1 MCTYLTKRGSTYYF
15 RRVIPAE
22 LRPALGG
29 KAEFMLSLRT
39 KDREQAKRLIPDRTK
54 ETDRLLDEAGRRGA
68 RTEMPRPDG
77 GAAISEFQIEQGE
90 LAARDWAERD
100 ARWEARQPLRERLLA
115 AFELTT
121 AEITPEEAAMR
132 DLLRDVQA
140 DLTIE
145 RERAITRRLERV
157 AEKRGIYVPSSAE
170 GTPDAGPGK
179 VAVSPSDVM
188 LDTKIIELWAAERK
202 PASKTIQMHRSDARW
217 LLDRIGRKPVD
228 QITRQ
233 DILTFK
239 AKLIAEGQ
247 TATNIKNKLSRVR
260 TLLQYAAD
268 NGHAAANVAAG
279 VSIKDPDAG
288 KKKRLPF
295 SLDALNAIFASSVF
309 TEGERPTQGRG
320 EAAYWMPLLA
330 IFSGARLEELGQLR
344 PADVLQHS
352 YHDPDGQIQT
362 AWFIRITVEAGK
374 LKNLASERLVPVH
387 PELERLGFVDYA
399 EAMQREKRERLF
411 PALTKGPHG
420 NFTHRWGQWFGTY
433 LRKDCGVADKRMT
446 FHSFR
451 HAFIDYA
458 RRPDIPEAV
467 QRRLVGHGSQDVHD
481 HYGEGYGL
489 HWLVEGI
496 KSFKVPGLLLLSDGG
511 NSQRQQE

>member
-39 KDREQAKRLIPDRTK
+39 KDREQAKRLIPDKTK

-68 RTEMPRPDG
+68 PIEISRPTG
-77 GAAISEFQIEQGE
+77 GPPISEFQIEQGE
-90 LAARDWAERD
+90 WAAQDEAERQ
-100 ARWEARQPLRERLLA
+100 ARWEAREPLRRRLLA
-115 AFELTT
+115 AFERSTM
-121 AEITPEEAAMR
+121 EISREEAAMR
-132 DLLRDVQA
+132 DLLRDVQFE
-140 DLTIE
+140 LTVEQE
-145 RERAITRRLERV
+145 RRLARRVERAEDR
-157 AEKRGIYVPSSAE
+157 RGIRAPERAEDASLVPENATQ
-170 GTPDAGPGK
+170 GI
-179 VAVSPSDVM
+179 M
-188 LDTKIIELWAAERK
+188 LDAKIIDLWAAERK

-228 QITRQ
+228 QITRG
-233 DILTFK
+233 DILAFK
-239 AKLIAEGQ
+239 AKLIEEGQ

-288 KKKRLPF
+288 KKKRLPL
-295 SLDALNAIFASSVF
+295 SLAALNAIFASPVF
-309 TEGERPTQGRG
+309 AHGERPAQGRG

-330 IFSGARLEELGQLR
+330 IFTGARLEELGQLR
-344 PADVLQHS
+344 PDDVSEQS
-352 YHDPDGQIQT
+352 YPDPEGQTQI
-362 AWFIRITVEAGK
+362 AWFIRITAEAGK
-374 LKNLASERLVPVH
+374 LKNVASERLVPVH
-387 PELERLGFVDYA
+387 PELERLGFLDYA
-399 EAMQREKRERLF
+399 KAMQKQRVERLF

-420 NFTHRWGQWFGTY
+420 NFTHRWGQWFGVY
-433 LRKDCGVADKRMT
+433 LRKDCGVTDRRMT

-467 QRRLVGHGSQDVHD
+467 QRRLVGHGGQDVHD
-481 HYGEGYGL
+481 DYGEGYGL
-489 HWLVEGI
+489 HWLVEGV
-496 KSFKVPGLLLLSDGG
+496 KLYKVPGLCLPPA
-511 NSQRQQE
+511 

>member
-15 RRVIPAE
+15 RRVIPAD

-29 KAEFMLSLRT
+29 KTEFMLSLRT
-39 KDREQAKRLIPDRTK
+39 KDREQAKRLIPDKTK

-68 RTEMPRPDG
+68 PTEMPRPVG
-77 GAAISEFQIEQGE
+77 GVPISEFQIEQGK
-90 LAARDWAERD
+90 LAAQDWAEKD
-100 ARWEARQPLRERLLA
+100 ARWEAREPLRERLLA

-145 RERAITRRLERV
+145 RERAIMGRLERV
-157 AEKRGIYVPSSAE
+157 AERRGIHVPSSAQ
-170 GTPDAGPGK
+170 GTPDTAPNWGETS
-179 VAVSPSDVM
+179 ASDVM

-217 LLDRIGRKPVD
+217 LLDRIGQKPVG

-233 DILTFK
+233 DILAFK

-295 SLDALNAIFASSVF
+295 SLDALNAIFASPVF
-309 TEGERPTQGRG
+309 ANGERPTQGRG

-330 IFSGARLEELGQLR
+330 ILTGARLEELGQLR
-344 PADVLQHS
+344 PEDVLRQS
-352 YHDPDGQIQT
+352 YPDPDGDQQS
-362 AWFIRITVEAGK
+362 AWFIHLTAEAGK
-374 LKNLASERLVPVH
+374 LKNIASERLVPVH
-387 PELERLGFVDYA
+387 PELERLGFLGYA
-399 EAMQREKRERLF
+399 SAMQKQGQERLF
-411 PALTKGPHG
+411 PALTRGPHG
-420 NFTHRWGQWFGTY
+420 NFTHRWGQWFGAY
-433 LRKDCGVADKRMT
+433 LRQDCGVADKRMT

-467 QRRLVGHGSQDVHD
+467 QRRLVGHGGQDVHD
-481 HYGEGYGL
+481 DYGEGYGL
-489 HWLVEGI
+489 YWLVEGM
-496 KSFKVPGLLLLSDGG
+496 KLYRVPGLTLPAI
-511 NSQRQQE
+511 N